1 MGITLESAISFIN
14 ASLAPAVL
22 FTGVGLLLAG
32 LQAKYSTIVGVIRQL
47 NREWRELGPEAVE
60 AVEAVEDDVARRLI
74 LEVQI
79 SSLMR
84 RAKLVRNSV
93 CSFFLTIFFL
103 VGASILIGFRVLG
116 MPIPVLL
123 VFASF
128 GISLALLFAGIAFA
142 TREALLSYQIVQA
155 ETKQWTR

>member
-47 NREWRELGPEAVE
+47 NREWRELDP
-60 AVEAVEDDVARRLI
+60 EAVEDDVARRLI

>member
-1 MGITLESAISFIN
+1 MGITLESAIAFIN

-32 LQAKYSTIVGVIRQL
+32 LQAKYSTIVSVIRQL
-47 NREWRELGPEAVE
+47 NREWRDLGPEAVE
-60 AVEAVEDDVARRLI
+60 DDASRRLI
-74 LEVQI
+74 LEAQI
-79 SSLMR
+79 ASLMR

-93 CSFFLTIFFL
+93 CSFYLTIFFL

-116 MPIPVLL
+116 TPIPVLL
-123 VFASF
+123 VFAFF
-128 GISLALLFAGIAFA
+128 GISLTLLFAGIAFA
-142 TREALLSYQIVQA
+142 TREALLSFQIVQA

>member
-47 NREWRELGPEAVE
+47 NREWRELDPEAVE
-60 AVEAVEDDVARRLI
+60 ADVARRMI

>member
-1 MGITLESAISFIN
+1 MAITLESAIAFIN

-47 NREWRELGPEAVE
+47 NREWRDLGAETV
-60 AVEAVEDDVARRLI
+60 VDDASRRVI
-74 LEVQI
+74 LEAQLT
-79 SSLMR
+79 SLMR
-84 RAKLVRNSV
+84 RAKLIRNSV
-93 CSFFLTIFFL
+93 CSFYLTIFFL
-103 VGASILIGFRVLG
+103 VGASILIGLRVLG
-116 MPIPVLL
+116 MPVPVPL
-123 VFASF
+123 VFTFF
-128 GISLALLFAGIAFA
+128 GISLALLFSGITFA